1 MEGQHRIPMSQEEKK
16 INLNNELAKERTRK
30 ADDRTLMAWVRTSI
44 SLIGFGFA
52 IAQSYEYIEKDYME
66 KSGKMLDSLHTP
78 FVFGASFMILGMLGV
93 LAGVIQYRR
102 NLKRIDDDG
111 YTYIKPWPLPEIL
124 SILLF
129 LVALMGFIMILL

>member
-1 MEGQHRIPMSQEEKK
+1 MSQEKK

-66 KSGKMLDSLHTP
+66 NSGKMLDALHTP
-78 FVFGASFMILGMLGV
+78 FYFGASFMILGMLGI
-93 LAGVIQYRR
+93 LGGIIQYRR

-111 YTYIKPWPLPEIL
+111 HLYTEPWPLPQIL
-124 SILLF
+124 SILLLF
-129 LVALMGFIMILL
+129 VALMGFIMILI

>member
-1 MEGQHRIPMSQEEKK
+1 MSQEEKK

-66 KSGKMLDSLHTP
+66 KSGKILDTLHTP
-78 FVFGASFMILGMLGV
+78 FIFGASFMILGMLGV
-93 LAGVIQYRR
+93 LGGIIQYRR

-111 YTYIKPWPLPEIL
+111 FVYTEPRPLPQIL
-124 SILLF
+124 SILL
-129 LVALMGFIMILL
+129 LVVALMGFIMILI